1 MSMLNALYKE
11 RLNQHEQQA
20 YDELCR
26 GIFLH
31 RQNIQ
36 ISSQTDLPKV
46 LSAVNYDHPEFFF
59 VNWLEG
65 IQCVGYFGRMSVHL
79 SMLYSEHEI
88 DEINRQIGELA
99 RNISGISNYGKM
111 LGIHDW
117 FVRNIEYDHDGLE
130 QAIRSPGMFSA
141 AGPLIR
147 KKAVCEGVSKLA
159 CMLMRQ
165 KGIDGAIIT
174 GSTENGVPHAW
185 NAFRSDDGTV
195 MYTDIT
201 YDIGSSPNKSVP
213 CRKYFHLTRSEMA
226 KDHIFIYT

>member
-1 MSMLNALYKE
+1 MSMLNTLYKE

-26 GIFLH
+26 GISLH

-36 ISSQTDLPKV
+36 ISSQMDLPKV

-79 SMLYSEHEI
+79 SLLYSEREI
-88 DEINRQIGELA
+88 NEINRQIGELA
-99 RNISGISNYGKM
+99 RSISGISNYGKM

-165 KGIDGAIIT
+165 KGIDGAVIT

-185 NAFRSDDGTV
+185 NAFRSDDGIV

-201 YDIGSSPNKSVP
+201 YDIGSSASKNVLVRSRCDVGRN
-213 CRKYFHLTRSEMA
+213 CRVHFRICHQ
-226 KDHIFIYT
+226 